1 MSAPNLEA
9 PGHLDGRSTCLAMC
23 LKAITLVTA
32 IALAG
37 PASASPCDTA
47 YHALNQLDDAGR
59 RLLAS
64 GKAYAAAAAA
74 SEVPDEF
81 AAIAA
86 LYSRY
91 IDAYRAAMHSALDAF
106 LVLPRHPPR
115 AAGRI
120 RAARIKRD
128 RMEARAAELRERL
141 PEYAIEPIRLEH
153 NGMIEWLGTQY
164 LASCYG

>member
-1 MSAPNLEA
+1 MNKPNWEA
-9 PGHLDGRSTCLAMC
+9 SDHMDGRSTCPAMC
-23 LKAITLVTA
+23 LKAMTLVTA
-32 IALAG
+32 LALAG
-37 PASASPCDTA
+37 PASASPCDIA

-74 SEVPDEF
+74 SEVPDDF
-81 AAIAA
+81 AATAA

-91 IDAYRAAMHSALDAF
+91 IAAYRAAVHSALDAF

-115 AAGRI
+115 AAGRV

-128 RMEARAAELRERL
+128 RMEARAAKLRERL

-153 NGMIEWLGTQY
+153 NGTIEWLGTQY